1 MKLRPPSASLSFKLF
16 LAATLVQALMVALIT
31 VIGIEVM
38 TDEFIART
46 EQRVEEDRHL
56 LDAAV
61 APIVAAGGGGALQ
74 GLLEHLRSDRG
85 LTYLVMC
92 DPDGKPLAA
101 AGRDPAEPLPPISK
115 SLRDP
120 VVRAGGQFHADTR
133 ITSAGRPLGTLR
145 FGVSTRFL
153 EEARSALVQKALI
166 IGGVALLVSLVLIGM
181 VSYWLTRNLQRLTE
195 ASERVAAGELDVQLP
210 VESEDEVGRL
220 VHAFNLMAEAVRS
233 RIRALTESEAKFHAI
248 ADYSYDA
255 ELWFNPQGRIIW
267 VNPRIHDLT
276 GYTVEECLANPAF
289 PRPLFASEDAAM
301 TMKQIR
307 RALKGGTG
315 QDFEFR
321 VRRKDGTVL
330 WAAADWRPI
339 FDTDGRNMGIRISVR
354 DVTKRREAEQRLA
367 ATVAELRNAQSVQH
381 AYLERAQDEH
391 ARLSALLAAMDFG
404 ILFVGNDGKIVYSN
418 PAFNRIWMIPPG
430 TNLVGMPP
438 TRALERSGG
447 ALVRPDEQLRYV
459 LTLPGD
465 GGTPGTYEVQFADGR
480 LVNQQCHRVEDVFGR
495 PVGHIWIYEDV
506 TLERQTAEQLTY
518 LAERDPLTGLYNRHR
533 FNEELGR
540 LIAEAER
547 TGSRV
552 ALLFF
557 DLDEFKYINDNFG
570 HRAGD
575 AMLIRVA
582 GEVAQQ
588 VRKSEILA
596 RLGGDEFAILVPGA
610 SDEQLAAVAE
620 RLTRAIAAM
629 QFSFEGQNLRL
640 TSSLGIA
647 IYPDHAANAEE
658 LIAHADAA
666 MYQAKE
672 AGKNVWRVYRPDLD
686 TSRQML
692 STITWNDR
700 IAHALEHNL
709 MELHYQGVFEA
720 ASGRVTHLEVLLRMR
735 DKDDPSRIYM
745 PGQFV
750 PVAERSGRI
759 LDIDRWVIRRT
770 VEMLAATPDLPALA
784 VNISGR
790 SFDEPAL
797 PRYIA
802 EELKRCG
809 VAPQRLLVEL
819 TETSAVSDL
828 YDARRFID
836 ALHQTGCHVCLDD
849 FGTGFSSFA
858 YLKHLQVDAVKIDG
872 LFIRELAQ
880 QHDNQVFVQAIVSV
894 ARGLRKTTI
903 AECVEDQQALDMLRG
918 FGVDSV
924 QGYFLGYPDPDYRV
938 ALRRK

>member
-1 MKLRPPSASLSFKLF
+1 MKLRAPSTSLSFKLF
-16 LAATLVQALMVALIT
+16 LAVTLVQALLVALIT
-31 VIGIEVM
+31 AIGIEVM
-38 TDEFIART
+38 TDEFITRT
-46 EQRVEEDRHL
+46 EQRVAEDRHL

-61 APIVAAGGGGALQ
+61 APVLAMGGPEPVRS
-74 GLLEHLRSDRG
+74 LLEHLRSDRG

-92 DPDGKPLAA
+92 DPAGKLLAA
-101 AGRDPAEPLPPISK
+101 AGWDAQQPLPEISK
-115 SLRDP
+115 SLRDAA
-120 VVRAGGQFHADTR
+120 VRESGEFHAETAIGNGPR
-133 ITSAGRPLGTLR
+133 RLGTLR
-145 FGVSTRFL
+145 FGVSTGFL
-153 EEARSALVQKALI
+153 KEARDTLVQKALV
-166 IGGVALLVSLVLIGM
+166 IGGIALLVSLVLIGM

-195 ASERVAAGELDVQLP
+195 ASERVAAGDLEVQLP

-267 VNPRIHDLT
+267 VNPRIYDLT
-276 GYTVEECLANPAF
+276 GYTVEEVLATASF
-289 PRPLFASEDAAM
+289 PRPLLAPEDASM

-307 RALKGGTG
+307 RAIKGGTG

-321 VRRKDGTVL
+321 VRRKDGSIL

-339 FDTDGRNMGIRISVR
+339 FDVDGRNMGIRISVR

-404 ILFVGNDGKIVYSN
+404 ILFVSNDNRIVYSN

-430 TNLVGMPP
+430 SSLVGMPP
-438 TRALERSGG
+438 SRALEKSDGV
-447 ALVRPDEQLRYV
+447 LVRPQEQLRYV
-459 LTLPGD
+459 LALPAE

-547 TGSRV
+547 TGARL

-557 DLDEFKYINDNFG
+557 DLDEFKYINDTFG

-588 VRKSEILA
+588 VRRNEILS
-596 RLGGDEFAILVPGA
+596 RLGGDEFAILVPDA
-610 SDEQLAAVAE
+610 TDDMLAAVAE
-620 RLTRAIAAM
+620 RLTRAIAGM
-629 QFSFEGQNLRL
+629 QLSFEGQSLRL

-672 AGKNVWRVYRPDLD
+672 AGKNIWRTYRPDLD

-692 STITWNDR
+692 TTITWNER
-700 IAHALEHNL
+700 IAHALENDL
-709 MELHYQGVFEA
+709 MQLYFQGVFTA
-720 ASGRVTHLEVLLRMR
+720 ADCTLTHLEVLLRMR
-735 DKDDPSRIYM
+735 DKDEPGRLYM

-770 VEMLAATPDLPALA
+770 VEVLAATPDVPALA

-790 SFDEPAL
+790 SFDEPTL

-802 EELKRCG
+802 DELKRCQVDPG
-809 VAPQRLLVEL
+809 RLLVEL

-836 ALHQTGCHVCLDD
+836 ALRQTGCHVCLDD

-858 YLKHLQVDAVKIDG
+858 YLKHLNVDAVKIDG
-872 LFIRELAQ
+872 LFIRELAS

-903 AECVEDQQALDMLRG
+903 AECVEDQQALNMLRG
-918 FGVDSV
+918 YGVDSV
-924 QGYFLGYPDPDYRV
+924 QGYFLGHPDPDYRV
-938 ALRRK
+938 ASRRR